1 MLYKTSVNSFGPLS
15 SKNHKIVIQ
24 DLASRYPVVK
34 VVRSTNAKSVIPVLE
49 NAYNTFGN
57 PQCQKSDNGF
67 PFNSKEMSNF
77 TPKHDI
83 EQVKIPPD
91 HPSANNVET
100 VMKSSGKTMKIGH
113 LQNKNETE

>member
-24 DLASRYPVVK
+24 DLTSRYPIVK
-34 VVRSTNAKSVIPVLE
+34 VVRSANAKSVIPVLE

-77 TPKHDI
+77 TSKHDI

-91 HPSANNVET
+91 HPPANNVEK
-100 VMKSSGKTMKIGH
+100 VMKSSGKTIKIGH